1 MFILKNIDMVYSYK
15 NEEEETAEK
24 QIITDYI
31 TYNTAV
37 IFLKFLLE
45 NGCLKQY
52 STAGKII
59 KYC

>member
-1 MFILKNIDMVYSYK
+1 MK

-24 QIITDYI
+24 QIITYYI
-31 TYNTAV
+31 TYNAAV